1 MKEYEIFSDTGS
13 CRKLVAKINAMAK
26 EGWQTTSIGAGV
38 AGVYVLIER
47 EITKPTGT

>member
-1 MKEYEIFSDTGS
+1 MKEYEILYDTGS
-13 CRKLVAKINAMAK
+13 CRKLVTKINRWAK

-47 EITKPTGT
+47 EGT